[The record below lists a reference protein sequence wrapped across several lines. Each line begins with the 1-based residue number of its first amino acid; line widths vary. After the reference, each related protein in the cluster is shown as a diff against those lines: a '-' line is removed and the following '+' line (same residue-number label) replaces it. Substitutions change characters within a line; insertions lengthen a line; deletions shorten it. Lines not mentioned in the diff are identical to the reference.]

1 MQLFLLARQ
10 RQPLALFLLG
20 AAALAGT
27 TAAPPVMAQAG
38 MLEEVIVTARK
49 REEAIQDVPV
59 SVTAFSG
66 NQLRNAGISNLG
78 ELGYHTPGLQV
89 DQSSSAQIWIRG
101 IGQRDDGSRVDS
113 PVGVYLD
120 GLYIPRKDG
129 QLLELIDVQS
139 VQVLRGPQGTLFG
152 KNTTGGALIV
162 TTRPPGET
170 LSGFIDA
177 RVGNYDRRDLRASI
191 DVPLFDE
198 QLLTRFTV
206 GSIQR
211 DGYQDNITTGQEPA
225 SQDRKSAALQLN
237 WRAADSLSLDALAYY
252 SDVDEVQ
259 PSTNC
264 RFMRDSSYNGEDSL
278 FGNRIYPGD
287 AIAVDTFDDNDTPV
301 IPGFVDQSVV
311 MEEACDRSRK
321 LERDYKVASEI
332 PIDFKLE
339 NLLLGLT
346 LQWEISDHL
355 LFKSITGY
363 GDQEKSGNFGNPD
376 IDGSD
381 QPVSARYRA
390 GGSPSDRE
398 HWSQEF
404 QLIGSA
410 FNERLDYTVGLF
422 AMKEEI
428 DDGTDTLSTWSSG
441 YYIPSL
447 SALSINDPTAER
459 TSYDLENTT
468 YAAFFQASYDLTENL
483 ELTAGVRWTSE
494 KREQSVD
501 LELLDQAAYREIAFG
516 AIEGVSGL
524 VPVESLGLALV
535 TDLDAVMAQDI
546 FALIDAEF
554 PRDAEG
560 QSVYPMISASE
571 LVPGIEEDIDE
582 TWRETTPM
590 VSLAYH
596 LPGSL
601 IDDSFVDSGMF
612 YLTYAEGFKSGTFEP
627 VGVDGQA
634 TVEPETVDNI
644 ELGFKLDLLNSRMR
658 FNGAVYRTDFDD
670 MQLRQVVLDSSNT
683 PRVVFRNASKTEI
696 TGLELEW
703 SWAPVDNLLLTA
715 TGSFSDFEY
724 VEFKEQQFS
733 TKALLSL
740 QPLPLVDR
748 TREPFAEVP
757 ETTYSFAVQY
767 TLDTDFGT
775 FIPRLDYSYADEIFM
790 GLDAGAGQ
798 NEDQSTFDDYSLVN
812 FRLGWISPEAQFEA
826 ALYVT
831 NLTDELYYFGAA
843 AVGDSTG
850 TFTTSTGPP
859 RMYGLELRYNYH

>member
-1 MQLFLLARQ
+1 MADSSHHWHKSLFATL
-10 RQPLALFLLG
+10 
-20 AAALAGT
+20 AAAVAAASSVGV
-27 TAAPPVMAQAG
+27 TAPVMAQG
-38 MLEEVIVTARK
+38 LVLEEVIVTARK

-66 NQLRNAGISNLG
+66 NQLRNAGVTNLG
-78 ELGYHTPGLQV
+78 ELGYQTPGLQV

-170 LSGFIDA
+170 LSGFVDA
-177 RVGNYDRRDLRASI
+177 RIGNYDRRDLRASI
-191 DVPLFDE
+191 DVPLLDD
-198 QLLTRFTV
+198 QLLTRMTL
-206 GSIQR
+206 GSVQR

-237 WRAADSLSLDALAYY
+237 WRASDRLSVDALAYY

-264 RFMRDSSYNGEDSL
+264 RFMRDSSFNGEDSL
-278 FGNRIYPGD
+278 FGNRIFPGD
-287 AIAVDTFDDNDTPV
+287 TLPVDTFDDNDTPLM
-301 IPGFVDQSVV
+301 PGFVDQSVV
-311 MEEACDRSRK
+311 MEEACDVSRA
-321 LERDYKVASEI
+321 LERDYNVNSEI

-346 LQWEISDHL
+346 LQWEINDKL

-376 IDGSD
+376 NDA
-381 QPVSARYRA
+381 SAVPISSRYRA
-390 GGSPSDRE
+390 GGNPSDRD

-410 FNERLDYTVGLF
+410 FNERLDYTLGLF
-422 AMKEEI
+422 AMKEDI
-428 DDGTDTLSTWSSG
+428 DDGSDSSSSYASG
-441 YYIPSL
+441 YFIPSA
-447 SALSINDPTAER
+447 SVMVINDPTAER
-459 TSYDLENTT
+459 QTYFLENTT
-468 YAAFFQASYDLTENL
+468 YAAFFQASYNLTDNL

-494 KREQSVD
+494 KREQTVE
-501 LELLDQAAYREIAFG
+501 LELLDQAAYRDIAFD
-516 AIEGVSGL
+516 AIADVTGL
-524 VPVESLGLALV
+524 VALPDLGVALV
-535 TDLDAVMAQDI
+535 TDLDDVMSQDI
-546 FALIDAEF
+546 FSLIDAQF
-554 PRDAEG
+554 PRDAFG
-560 QSVYPMISASE
+560 QSIYPLLPASE
-571 LVPGIEEDIDE
+571 LVPDIDEDIDE

-590 VSLAYH
+590 LSLAYH
-596 LPGSL
+596 LPESFIG
-601 IDDSFVDSGMF
+601 DSFIDSGMF
-612 YLTYAEGFKSGTFEP
+612 YVTYAEGFKSGTFEP
-627 VGVDGQA
+627 VGVDGQD

-644 ELGFKLDLLNSRMR
+644 EFGFKLDMLDSRMR
-658 FNGAVYRTDFDD
+658 LNGAIYRTDFDD
-670 MQLRQVVLDSSNT
+670 MQLRQVVLDSSET
-683 PRVVFRNASKTEI
+683 PRVVFRNASETEI
-696 TGLELEW
+696 TGIELEW
-703 SWAPVDNLLLTA
+703 SWAPVDNLLLIA
-715 TGSFSDFEY
+715 TGSFSDFDY
-724 VEFKEQQFS
+724 VDFEEQQFS
-733 TKALLSL
+733 TKALLNQ

-748 TREPFAEVP
+748 SREPFAEVP

-767 TLDTDFGT
+767 TFNTDFGT
-775 FIPRLDYSYADEIFM
+775 WIPRLDYSYADEIFM

-812 FRLGWISPEAQFEA
+812 FRLGWISPQSNFEA
-826 ALYVT
+826 AFYVT

-850 TFTTSTGPP
+850 DFMTTTGPP
-859 RMYGLELRYNYH
+859 RMYGLELRYNYN